1 MSKDSETKALVTVE
15 AKEARNAELASFLG
29 KFDMSMDFTPE
40 NLQMVTERA
49 RVTLRLHGAM
59 EEVCVIA
66 HGKHFL
72 WMKAGLKHGE
82 WLPHLKTYFA
92 DIPLR
97 SIQWWMA
104 EARYTIE
111 HGHRQMRNAA
121 LLGAQ
126 GGAHFDDSDAEG
138 FSADDLADP
147 NKPAPKPRAELEALV
162 LRLEKRLKAREVRDE
177 NFQEQIEE
185 LESRIKAEQRKKD
198 PDETDE
204 ENCPIKTALL
214 RGLLATGR
222 AKMLIQDAVN
232 MKTDFT
238 ADCPLKVLASVASQ
252 LQTNVQTIS
261 DLTGPLVIAAAHEHN
276 RKEKAE
282 SAANKD

>member
-1 MSKDSETKALVTVE
+1 MVVVAGEPH
-15 AKEARNAELASFLG
+15 NASLASFLG
-29 KFDMSMDFTPE
+29 KFDMSMDVSPE
-40 NLQMVTERA
+40 TIQMVTEQVHVIGRMSD
-49 RVTLRLHGAM
+49 AM
-59 EEVCVIA
+59 QEVCFVER
-66 HGKHFL
+66 GKRFIWL
-72 WMKAGLKHGE
+72 KAKLDHGE
-82 WLPHLKTYFA
+82 WLGHLKTHFA
-92 DIPLR
+92 EIPGR
-97 SIQWWMA
+97 TIRWWMA

-111 HGHRQMRNAA
+111 HGRRKLAMIATM
-121 LLGAQ
+121 GQ
-126 GGAHFDDSDAEG
+126 GVANFDDSDGEDL
-138 FSADDLADP
+138 SADDLADP
-147 NKPAPKPRAELEALV
+147 AKPAPKPRAELEALV

-185 LESRIKAEQRKKD
+185 LEARVKAEQRKKD

-222 AKMLIQDAVN
+222 ARMLIQDAVN

-252 LQTNVQTIS
+252 LQTNAQTIS
-261 DLTGPLVIAAAHEHN
+261 DMTGPLVIAYATEHN
-276 RKEKAE
+276 RKKKAE